1 MTVEE
6 CPSGNIKLIMVGTRW
21 GNIDHHPFRRFYEQG
36 GGSLDDDTLLDS
48 HMGIVSLHLVLPR
61 SCQYDNE

>member
-1 MTVEE
+1 
-6 CPSGNIKLIMVGTRW
+6 MVGTRW

-36 GGSLDDDTLLDS
+36 GGSLDDDTLLDT